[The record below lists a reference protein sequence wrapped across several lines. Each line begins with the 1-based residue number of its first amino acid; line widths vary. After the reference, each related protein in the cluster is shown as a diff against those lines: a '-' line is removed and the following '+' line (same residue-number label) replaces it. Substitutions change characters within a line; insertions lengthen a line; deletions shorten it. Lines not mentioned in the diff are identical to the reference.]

1 VTPPALRLCPDNST
15 ISGEA
20 MRTPAIRSRITFQL
34 LAGAMLLLRAPPASG
49 QMTSG
54 SAACTTESRPRALGA
69 LRALMDT
76 AGVPGAAIAI
86 INRGRVSIEGF
97 GYTDSAGGRKVDR
110 NTVFEAA
117 SLSKPV
123 IAYATLKLADIGR
136 LSLDTPMVRY
146 LVYPD
151 LPRDARARLI
161 TARMV
166 LSHTTGLQNERIGDD
181 TLKLSFT
188 PGSKFQYSGEGYVYL
203 GRVIEEITQMPL
215 AVAMEQLVFRPL
227 GMRRSSFV
235 WENRFANNAAV
246 GHGSFGELRRPT
258 RPSVARA
265 PSSLHTTA
273 LDYGTFL
280 LAILQGRGLKA
291 QTSRAM
297 MSPAVDVTPAIKWGL
312 GWGIENGSAGSFLW
326 HHGDNSNSGF
336 TALALVNAPQ
346 RCGLVYF
353 ANSVSGLSIA
363 KEIAGLVSG
372 THPSIAW
379 IAYDR
384 YTAPVLVLWRR
395 IGRTLRSSGAAAA
408 IVEYR
413 QLESARAPG
422 ISEGLLNGAGY
433 LLLSRGDLAGAI
445 LVFKENARA
454 YPSSANVYDSLGD
467 AYLAARQDTAARDA
481 YARSAVIDPANS
493 HARRLADS
501 LRVVIMK

>member
-1 VTPPALRLCPDNST
+1 
-15 ISGEA
+15 
-20 MRTPAIRSRITFQL
+20 MRTPAIRSRVTFQL
-34 LAGAMLLLRAPPASG
+34 LAGAMLLLRAPPALG

-151 LPRDARARLI
+151 LPRDVRARLI

-258 RPSVARA
+258 RPSVGRA

-273 LDYGTFL
+273 LDYATFF
-280 LAILQGRGLKA
+280 ACHNPRH
-291 QTSRAM
+291 
-297 MSPAVDVTPAIKWGL
+297 
-312 GWGIENGSAGSFLW
+312 GS
-326 HHGDNSNSGF
+326 
-336 TALALVNAPQ
+336 
-346 RCGLVYF
+346 
-353 ANSVSGLSIA
+353 
-363 KEIAGLVSG
+363 
-372 THPSIAW
+372 
-379 IAYDR
+379 
-384 YTAPVLVLWRR
+384 
-395 IGRTLRSSGAAAA
+395 
-408 IVEYR
+408 
-413 QLESARAPG
+413 
-422 ISEGLLNGAGY
+422 
-433 LLLSRGDLAGAI
+433 
-445 LVFKENARA
+445 
-454 YPSSANVYDSLGD
+454 
-467 AYLAARQDTAARDA
+467 
-481 YARSAVIDPANS
+481 
-493 HARRLADS
+493 
-501 LRVVIMK
+501 